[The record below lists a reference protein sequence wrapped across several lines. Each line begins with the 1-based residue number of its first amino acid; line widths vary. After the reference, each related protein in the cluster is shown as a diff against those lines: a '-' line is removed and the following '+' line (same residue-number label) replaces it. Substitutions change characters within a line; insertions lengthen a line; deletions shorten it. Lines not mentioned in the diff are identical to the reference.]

1 MPSRM
6 RASPLFVAALGAL
19 AVVLGAAPC
28 AAARRKPAKDLAG
41 RTIGSIRIE
50 SFDVFNTN
58 VYPESLPVYRLA
70 NALHRTTRESVV
82 RRELLFSVGDPYDAN
97 LVRET
102 ERNLRQLPII
112 RHASADAVVNSSGTV
127 DVVVRTYDAWSLELI
142 ANFKRAGGAS
152 EWKAGLTERNLLG
165 TGKAVSAAYNQSG
178 GTPTKSIDWRDTHFL
193 GRSHLNQT
201 LSAAT
206 GPDSRHYAFGLERPF
221 FASITRHAYALGGS
235 WDESKTTVYE
245 GEAAAG
251 EVLRR
256 GGQASATWGV
266 ALATSTERTRR
277 VRTGIMGRHVEF
289 SRAPWSP
296 GAAVPAREQLVF
308 LQLGADWEDID
319 FVTERRM
326 QKFTHDE
333 DYNMGL
339 GVFPTLSWAPALR
352 ALGAAESQVLPGLLV
367 RKGFDWE
374 DRLLLLRASYGSTFV
389 NPANS
394 NRVAGADAVF
404 FAAGLLPRQT
414 LALHAA
420 YDHGWRLDPGSRLKL
435 GESNGLRGYGLDQ
448 FSGERRLVFNAE
460 DRIFIKDELLRVVDV
475 GAVVF
480 YDAGWAWGSAIKT
493 QLTDLRQSVG
503 VGLRLAPS
511 RSGTNSPVRID
522 LARALSPNGTAS
534 RWSLSILAGH
544 AFGPE

>member
-6 RASPLFVAALGAL
+6 KASPLFVAALGAL
-19 AVVLGAAPC
+19 AVLALALPC
-28 AAARRKPAKDLAG
+28 AAARRNPAKDLAG
-41 RTIGSIRIE
+41 LTIGSIKIE
-50 SFDVFNTN
+50 SFDVFNTD
-58 VYPESLPVYRLA
+58 VYPESKIVYRMA

-82 RRELLFSVGDPYDAN
+82 RRELLFSVGDRYDPN

-102 ERNLRQLPII
+102 ERNLRLLPII

-142 ANFKRAGGAS
+142 ANFKRAGGSS

-165 TGKAVSAAYNQSG
+165 TGKAVSAAYNQNG
-178 GTPTKSIDWRDTHFL
+178 GSPSKSVDWRDTHFL

-201 LSAAT
+201 LSAAA
-206 GPDSRHYAFGLERPF
+206 GPDTRHYAFGLDRPF
-221 FASITRHAYALGGS
+221 FASITRHAYGLSGN
-235 WDESKTTVYE
+235 WDEGKTSVYE
-245 GEAAAG
+245 GEATAG

-256 GGQASATWGV
+256 GGEAAATWGV

-277 VRTGIMGRHVEF
+277 VRTGILGRHVEF

-296 GAAVPAREQLVF
+296 GALVPAREQLFF
-308 LQLGADWEDID
+308 LQLGADWENLD

-333 DYNMGL
+333 DYNLGL

-352 ALGAAESQVLPGLLV
+352 ALGASQSQVLPGLLV

-374 DRLLLLRASYGSTFV
+374 DRLLLLRASYGTTFV
-389 NPANS
+389 NQANS
-394 NRVAGADAVF
+394 NRVAGADALF
-404 FAAGLLPRQT
+404 FYAGLLPRQT

-435 GESNGLRGYGLDQ
+435 GESNGLRGYGLQQ
-448 FSGERRLVFNAE
+448 FSGERRFVLNAE
-460 DRIFIKDELLRVVDV
+460 DRVFIRDEFLRVVDI

-480 YDAGWAWGSAIKT
+480 YDAGWAWGSETKT
-493 QLTDLRQSVG
+493 QLTDLRHSVG

-511 RSGTNSPVRID
+511 RSGSNSPVRVD
-522 LARALSPNGTAS
+522 LARALNPNGTNS

-544 AFGPE
+544 AFGPD